1 MQFPLMSADT
11 IRVKVTPGA
20 KRDEYIDTLPDGTMK
35 IRLRA
40 KPTDG
45 KANIALIEFLCGAT
59 DTDWEIVSGFTSA
72 RKLLKRK
79 I

>member
-1 MQFPLMSADT
+1 MQFPLLSSDV

-20 KRDEYIDTLPDGTMK
+20 KNDEYIDTLPDGTMK

-40 KPTDG
+40 TPTDG
-45 KANIALIEFLCGAT
+45 KANIWLLEFLEKET
-59 DTDWEIVSGFTSA
+59 WEKWEIKSGLTSV